1 MKSLRARVLMLVA
14 GAGLL
19 TAIVLA
25 AVMHMSVRS
34 YYTDVVY
41 TQSRA
46 FIERVVEMHPDLW
59 ELYERDPEAFSD
71 KLAAYTVYSPTTG
84 MYLLD
89 AQGRVLATSGEPKVF
104 WSAWRVDLAPVRAS
118 LERDP
123 SMPIVAPDPDHESRQ
138 RIVAAR
144 PIEREGRHLGWV
156 YVVPRAADIGTQMPE
171 LLKSY
176 AIQTAVKVALL
187 TLAIGVALTVAM
199 IALLTQPLTALTR
212 VAERVR
218 SGGFSASLCE
228 TEFPFRD
235 RNDEVGR
242 LSRTFRETLER
253 LKLETDRVRETDAH
267 RREMVAN
274 VSHDLRTP
282 LTALIGQLETIRM
295 KADALDRETRERF
308 IDAAVNNAHHLRRL
322 TDALNELAKLDNPE
336 LRIER
341 EPIALGELAD
351 DLAQRYGTRAEEAGV
366 SLQVTYPDQLP
377 LARVDAGLIE
387 RAIGN
392 LLDNAIRVTP
402 PGGTIELRIVRDGQA
417 EGGGLRVEVADSGP
431 GVASDDQARVFQRFY
446 QGSKAREQR
455 GSSGLGLAIVKRVAE
470 LHGGRVGLDSAPSRG
485 ATFWML
491 LPTH

>member
-1 MKSLRARVLMLVA
+1 MNSLRARVLMLVA

-41 TQSRA
+41 SQSRA
-46 FIERVVEMHPDLW
+46 FIDRVVEMYPDLW
-59 ELYERDPEAFSD
+59 ESYARDPDEFSD
-71 KLAAYTVYSPTTG
+71 KLAAYTVFSPNTG

-89 AQGRVLATSGEPKVF
+89 PKGRVLATSGEHRLF
-104 WSAWRVDLAPVRAS
+104 WSNWQVDLARVRDS
-118 LERDP
+118 LARDP
-123 SMPIVAPDPDHESRQ
+123 SMPIDGMDPDHLNKAC
-138 RIVAAR
+138 IVAAR
-144 PIEREGRHLGWV
+144 PLMRDGKELGWL
-156 YVVPRAADIGTQMPE
+156 YVVARAADIGTQTPE

-199 IALLTQPLTALTR
+199 IALLTRPLTALTR
-212 VAERVR
+212 AAERVR
-218 SGGFSASLCE
+218 SGGFSAPL
-228 TEFPFRD
+228 RD
-235 RNDEVGR
+235 RNDEIGR

-253 LKLETDRVRETDAH
+253 LRLEMDRVTQTDAH

-282 LTALIGQLETIRM
+282 LTALIGQLETIRL
-295 KADALDRETRERF
+295 KADTLDHESRERF

-351 DLAQRYGTRAEEAGV
+351 DLAQRYGIRADEAGV
-366 SLQVTYPDQLP
+366 QLRVTYPDGLP

-387 RAIGN
+387 RALGN

-402 PGGTIELRIVRDGQA
+402 PGGTIELRVGTGR
-417 EGGGLRVEVADSGP
+417 EGLRVEVADSGP
-431 GVASDDQARVFQRFY
+431 GVATEDQGRVFNRFY
-446 QGSKAREQR
+446 QGSKHREQR

-470 LHGGRVGLDSAPSRG
+470 LHGGRVGLESAPSRG

-491 LPTH
+491 LPAA

>member
-1 MKSLRARVLMLVA
+1 MNSLRARVLMLVA

-19 TAIVLA
+19 TALVLA

-46 FIERVVEMHPDLW
+46 FIDRVVEMHPDLW
-59 ELYERDPEAFSD
+59 ELYERNPDAFSD
-71 KLAAYTVYSPTTG
+71 KLATYTVYSPTTG

-89 AQGRVLATSGEPKVF
+89 AQGRVLASSGEPKVF
-104 WSAWRVDLAPVRAS
+104 WGAWRVDLAPVRAS
-118 LERDP
+118 LERDA
-123 SMPIVAPDPDHESRQ
+123 SMPLVAQDPDHESKLRL
-138 RIVAAR
+138 VAAR
-144 PIEREGRHLGWV
+144 PIVREGRELGWV
-156 YVVPRAADIGTQMPE
+156 YVVPRAADMGTQTPE

-199 IALLTQPLTALTR
+199 IALLTRPLTALTR

-253 LKLETDRVRETDAH
+253 LRLEMDRVTQTDAH
-267 RREMVAN
+267 RREMIAN

-295 KADALDRETRERF
+295 KADTLDPESRERF

-366 SLQVTYPDQLP
+366 SLRVTYPDHLP

-402 PGGTIELRIVRDGQA
+402 PGGTIELRVVPDGD
-417 EGGGLRVEVADSGP
+417 GDRLRVEVADTGP
-431 GVASDDQARVFQRFY
+431 GVATEDQGRVFQRFY

-455 GSSGLGLAIVKRVAE
+455 GSSGLGLAIVRRVAE
-470 LHGGRVGLDSAPSRG
+470 LHGGRVGLDSAPTRG

-491 LPTH
+491 LPTS

>member
-14 GAGLL
+14 GAGML

-41 TQSRA
+41 AQSQA
-46 FIERVVEMHPDLW
+46 FIDRVVEMHPDLW
-59 ELYERDPEAFSD
+59 DLYERDPEAFSD
-71 KLAAYTVYSPTTG
+71 KLAAYTIYSPSTG

-89 AQGRVLATSGEPKVF
+89 PQGRVLASSGDRHIF
-104 WSAWRVDLAPVRAS
+104 WSNWRVDLGPLRAS
-118 LERDP
+118 LARDA
-123 SMPIVAPDPDHESRQ
+123 SMPIQGADPDHEAKQ
-138 RIVAAR
+138 CLVAAR
-144 PIEREGRHLGWV
+144 PIVRDGRELGWL
-156 YVVPRAADIGTQMPE
+156 YVVPRAADIGTQTPE

-199 IALLTQPLTALTR
+199 IALLTRPLTALTR

-253 LKLETDRVRETDAH
+253 LKLEMDRVTQTDAH

-295 KADALDRETRERF
+295 KADGLDPESRDRF
-308 IDAAVNNAHHLRRL
+308 VDAAIHNAHHLRRL

-336 LRIER
+336 LKIER

-351 DLAQRYGTRAEEAGV
+351 DLAQRYGIRAEEAGV
-366 SLQVTYPDQLP
+366 SLRVTYPDQLP
-377 LARVDAGLIE
+377 LAQVDAGLIE

-402 PGGTIELRIVRDGQA
+402 QGGTIELRVVRDA
-417 EGGGLRVEVADSGP
+417 DGLRVEVADTGP
-431 GVASDDQARVFQRFY
+431 GVATDDQSKVFQRFY
-446 QGSKAREQR
+446 QGSKHREQR

-470 LHGGRVGLDSAPSRG
+470 LHGGRVGLDSAPARG

-491 LPTH
+491 LPTS

>member
-1 MKSLRARVLMLVA
+1 MRSLRARVLMLVA

-19 TAIVLA
+19 TALVLA
-25 AVMHMSVRS
+25 AVMHVSVRS

-41 TQSRA
+41 SQSRA
-46 FIERVVEMHPDLW
+46 FIDRVFEMHPDLW
-59 ELYERDPEAFSD
+59 ELYERDPDAFSG

-89 AQGRVLATSGEPKVF
+89 AQGRVLASSGEPKVF
-104 WSAWRVDLAPVRAS
+104 WDRWRADLDSLRAS
-118 LERDP
+118 IEQDA
-123 SMPIVAPDPDHESRQ
+123 SMPVMARDPDHEDKPCL
-138 RIVAAR
+138 VAAR
-144 PIEREGRHLGWV
+144 PIVRDGREIGWV
-156 YVVPRAADIGTQMPE
+156 YVVPRAADMGTQTPA

-199 IALLTQPLTALTR
+199 ITLLTGPLTALTR
-212 VAERVR
+212 AAERVR
-218 SGGFSASLCE
+218 SGGFSASMCE

-253 LKLETDRVRETDAH
+253 LRLEMDRVTQTDAH

-295 KADALDRETRERF
+295 KADLLDRESRERF
-308 IDAAVNNAHHLRRL
+308 VDAAVHNAHHLRRL

-351 DLAQRYGTRAEEAGV
+351 DLAQRYGTRAEAAGV
-366 SLQVTYPDQLP
+366 SLRVTYPDQLP

-402 PGGTIELRIVRDGQA
+402 AGGTIELRVVRDA
-417 EGGGLRVEVADSGP
+417 DADGGGLRVEVADSGP
-431 GVASDDQARVFQRFY
+431 GVAAEDQGRVFQRFY

-470 LHGGRVGLDSAPSRG
+470 LHGGRVGLDSAPTRG

>member
-14 GAGLL
+14 GAGML

-41 TQSRA
+41 AQSQA

-59 ELYERDPEAFSD
+59 DLYERDPDAFSD
-71 KLAAYTVYSPTTG
+71 KLAAYTIYSPSTG

-89 AQGRVLATSGEPKVF
+89 PKGRVLASSGERHIF
-104 WSAWRVDLAPVRAS
+104 WSNWRVDLGPVRAS
-118 LERDP
+118 LARDA
-123 SMPIVAPDPDHESRQ
+123 SMPIHGADPDHEAKQ
-138 RIVAAR
+138 CLVAAR
-144 PIEREGRHLGWV
+144 PIVRDGRELGWL
-156 YVVPRAADIGTQMPE
+156 YVVPRAADIGTQTPE

-199 IALLTQPLTALTR
+199 IALLTRPLTALTR

-253 LKLETDRVRETDAH
+253 LKLEMDRVTQTDAH

-295 KADALDRETRERF
+295 KADGLDPESRDRF
-308 IDAAVNNAHHLRRL
+308 VDAAIHNAHHLRRL

-336 LRIER
+336 LKIER

-351 DLAQRYGTRAEEAGV
+351 DLAQRYGIRAEEAGV
-366 SLQVTYPDQLP
+366 SLRVTYPDQLP
-377 LARVDAGLIE
+377 LAQVDAGLIE

-402 PGGTIELRIVRDGQA
+402 QGGTIELRVVRDADGV
-417 EGGGLRVEVADSGP
+417 RVEVADTGP
-431 GVASDDQARVFQRFY
+431 GVATDDQSKVFQRFY
-446 QGSKAREQR
+446 QGSKHREQR

-470 LHGGRVGLDSAPSRG
+470 LHGGRVGLDSAPARG
-485 ATFWML
+485 ATFGML
-491 LPTH
+491 MPTS